1 MFFSSNDLKQ
11 DWIRVE
17 DVVLNEETSGVD
29 KKKLFYPRQNTQLK
43 WLEQNVSPIRKQIR
57 LDSQKHPSGQCF

>member
-29 KKKLFYPRQNTQLK
+29 KKKIVLPTTEYTVEMARTKCQ
-43 WLEQNVSPIRKQIR
+43 S
-57 LDSQKHPSGQCF
+57 H